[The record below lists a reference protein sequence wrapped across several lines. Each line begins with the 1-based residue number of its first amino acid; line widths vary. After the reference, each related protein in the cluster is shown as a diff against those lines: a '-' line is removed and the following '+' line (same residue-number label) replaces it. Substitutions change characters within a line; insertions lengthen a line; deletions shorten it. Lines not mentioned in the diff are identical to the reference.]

1 MRELTRGSNVCISLL
16 VNDLRGWLLATLDDK
31 ARLDIVARRRAFQQT
46 TQKQITRLCEHN
58 GWPCLRPLFHEC
70 CNDRIHWRVARWSQE
85 EAGDSWA
92 NIIINNNNNN
102 NNNDEEMIDINVE
115 T

>member
-1 MRELTRGSNVCISLL
+1 M
-16 VNDLRGWLLATLDDK
+16 
-31 ARLDIVARRRAFQQT
+31 
-46 TQKQITRLCEHN
+46 
-58 GWPCLRPLFHEC
+58 RPLFHEC

>member
-1 MRELTRGSNVCISLL
+1 M
-16 VNDLRGWLLATLDDK
+16 
-31 ARLDIVARRRAFQQT
+31 
-46 TQKQITRLCEHN
+46 
-58 GWPCLRPLFHEC
+58 
-70 CNDRIHWRVARWSQE
+70 ARWSQE